1 MRFLLVALLWLIII
15 GGLRMYFT
23 EHQGNAVVPS
33 VSSAPTPA
41 SGGYRLALTPTFSV
55 EPDPFALQTDSNKD
69 TGVII
74 RINGQ
79 PLNLG
84 DRTLREGKVL
94 LLEGLSGVNQGN
106 NDIFVQASPP
116 VAESGRSQGLRVQLF
131 VDETA
136 LLDTTLWS
144 AEGALV
150 SGTVPFAVPM
160 SKEAAHAH

>member
-1 MRFLLVALLWLIII
+1 MRFLLVALLWLVIM
-15 GGLRMYFT
+15 GGLRQYFA
-23 EHQGNAVVPS
+23 EHQSKAVVPS
-33 VSSAPTPA
+33 VSNAPAHA
-41 SGGYRLALTPTFSV
+41 SGSYRLALTPTFSV
-55 EPDPFALQTDSNKD
+55 EPDPFALQTDTVKD

-79 PLNLG
+79 PLSLG
-84 DRTLREGKVL
+84 DNTLREGKVL
-94 LLEGLSGVNQGN
+94 FFEGRSGVNQGN

-160 SKEAAHAH
+160 SKEAAHDH

>member
-1 MRFLLVALLWLIII
+1 MRFILVALLWLVIL
-15 GGLRMYFT
+15 GGLRQYFA
-23 EHQGNAVVPS
+23 EDQSKAVVPS
-33 VSSAPTPA
+33 VSSAPARAT
-41 SGGYRLALTPTFSV
+41 GIYRLALTPTFSV
-55 EPDPFALQTDSNKD
+55 EPDPFALQTDAVKD
-69 TGVII
+69 TGVIL

-79 PLNLG
+79 PLSLG
-84 DRTLREGKVL
+84 DNTLRAGKVL

-116 VAESGRSQGLRVQLF
+116 VGESGRSQGLRVQLF

-150 SGTVPFAVPM
+150 SGTVPFAVPV
-160 SKEAAHAH
+160 SKEAAHDH